1 MIVAG
6 GTYAERCLYP
16 DWNRIFGSGL
26 RSAVAASSLSPSVT
40 LHSYVPDEWRADVEE
55 TLRSFGI
62 SSNLRTTKHQLTFH
76 YLDSLQK
83 LLLPQKPKATT
94 KLEVQGD
101 VVLRFGMMEGTAIV
115 SADRAVYDPQSS
127 GVAFSENGSSAGN
140 LAVIIN
146 ESELLSL
153 APGAEKMRRDVGLR
167 ESVIRLREV
176 GTPPQVVVV
185 KDGLGGL
192 RLFEGGDEL
201 VEVQSYAA
209 ESYFRIGSGDILAT
223 AFAYA
228 WGERSMPPEAAAD
241 YAARALAYFVEG
253 ARLPLVRPEELL
265 HRKRAQYTDQQLT
278 VLGVGDYEV
287 QSLALMTAGWIA
299 FPTDRWRQRRECRR
313 PRRLLREAPL
323 GLRCHPR
330 RKVPRSR
337 RRRGEGDTP
346 SRPGGPLHDGPDRAG
361 CRSAWPNG
369 RAPRS
374 PRASPRSRAQKFSS
388 AVPSSPFSPP
398 ASFPP
403 RAAARSAAAPP
414 ETPSYGRRA

>member
-1 MIVAG
+1 MIIAG
-6 GTYAERCLYP
+6 GTYAERCIYP
-16 DWNRIFGSGL
+16 HWDRIFGSGL
-26 RSAVAASSLSPSVT
+26 RSAVAASSISPSVT
-40 LHSYVPDEWRADVEE
+40 LHSYVPDDWRADVEE
-55 TLRSFGI
+55 TLRAFGI
-62 SSNLRTTKHQLTFH
+62 SPNLRTTTHQLTFH

-127 GVAFSENGSSAGN
+127 GVAFGENGSSAGK

-146 ESELLSL
+146 ESELLGL
-153 APGAEKMRRDVGLR
+153 APGADKMRRDVGIR

-223 AFAYA
+223 AFAHA
-228 WGERSMPPEAAAD
+228 WGERSMSPEAAAD

-253 ARLPLVRPEELL
+253 ARLPLARPEELL
-265 HRKRAQYTDQQLT
+265 NRKRAQYTDQQLT

-287 QSLALMTAGWIA
+287 QSLALMTAGWIEA
-299 FPTDRWRQRRECRR
+299 FNGSVLNLVLGHHGLNNQRVDLAIVGTGAHQMDFERIAMLPHPPSVIFWPGGSPDLIRHYFPTSVISADY
-313 PRRLLREAPL
+313 PSALYHAM
-323 GLRCHPR
+323 
-330 RKVPRSR
+330 RKPVS
-337 RRRGEGDTP
+337 
-346 SRPGGPLHDGPDRAG
+346 
-361 CRSAWPNG
+361 
-369 RAPRS
+369 
-374 PRASPRSRAQKFSS
+374 
-388 AVPSSPFSPP
+388 
-398 ASFPP
+398 
-403 RAAARSAAAPP
+403 
-414 ETPSYGRRA
+414 

>member
-16 DWNRIFGSGL
+16 DWDRIFGSGL
-26 RSAVAASSLSPSVT
+26 RSAVAASSLSQSVT
-40 LHSYVPDEWRADVEE
+40 LHTYVPDEWRADVEE

-83 LLLPQKPKATT
+83 LLLPQKPKAAT

-115 SADRAVYDPQSS
+115 TADRAVYDPQSS

-146 ESELLSL
+146 ESELLGL

-167 ESVIRLREV
+167 ESMIRLREV

-192 RLFEGGDEL
+192 RLFVGGDES
-201 VEVQSYAA
+201 VEIQSYAA

-228 WGERSMPPEAAAD
+228 WGERSMAPEAAAD

-287 QSLALMTAGWIA
+287 QSLALMTAGWIEA
-299 FPTDRWRQRRECRR
+299 FNGSVLNLVLGHHGLNNQRIDLAIIGTGAHRMDFEMIAVL
-313 PRRLLREAPL
+313 P
-323 GLRCHPR
+323 HP
-330 RKVPRSR
+330 
-337 RRRGEGDTP
+337 P
-346 SRPGGPLHDGPDRAG
+346 SVIFWPGGSPNSIRHYFPNSII
-361 CRSAWPNG
+361 SADYPSALYHAM
-369 RAPRS
+369 RKPAP
-374 PRASPRSRAQKFSS
+374 
-388 AVPSSPFSPP
+388 
-398 ASFPP
+398 
-403 RAAARSAAAPP
+403 
-414 ETPSYGRRA
+414 